1 MSDPLISGDVQELAR
16 LASIEG
22 NFSFTDAGQAGR
34 LQYALLRLSTVGLT
48 EQDQEELQELGW
60 SAINESHQGVERIA
74 SQIKNRESAHPLAVA
89 IANTVRS
96 ALHSGAEGGGGFG
109 STRMA
114 MVGAVFG
121 AYVGYVGIGDSSGV
135 MSVIGAMAGATALC
149 ASQVLN
155 DHMESNAWMGFLA
168 KD

>member
-1 MSDPLISGDVQELAR
+1 MSDTLISGDVQELAR

-22 NFSFTDAGQAGR
+22 DFSFTDAGQAGR
-34 LQYALLRLSTVGLT
+34 LQYALMRLSTVGLT

-60 SAINESHQGVERIA
+60 FAINESHQGVERIA
-74 SQIKNRESAHPLAVA
+74 SQITNRKSAHPLAVA

-121 AYVGYVGIGDSSGV
+121 AYVGIGDSSGV

-149 ASQVLN
+149 ASKVLN